1 MSGGIKKIN
10 YYMLFGIK
18 PSASDEIIK
27 KKYRI
32 LAKQFHPD
40 SKTGN
45 EEHFKLINEAYNVLR
60 DPQLRA
66 EYNIKLYSGS
76 LSNIDKQEKNCLMCD
91 GNGFWV
97 KKVPYGRYKVDSKIV
112 CTLCSGSGII
122 INIEK

>member
-10 YYMLFGIK
+10 YYMLFGVK
-18 PSASDEIIK
+18 PNASDDIIK
-27 KKYRI
+27 KKYRA

-40 SKTGN
+40 SKTGD
-45 EEHFKLINEAYNVLR
+45 EEYFKLINEAYNVLNN
-60 DPQLRA
+60 PQTRA

-76 LSNIDKQEKNCLMCD
+76 LSDIDLQEKKCPMCN
-91 GNGFWV
+91 GNGFWFT
-97 KKVPYGRYKVDSKIV
+97 KVPYGRYKVDSKII